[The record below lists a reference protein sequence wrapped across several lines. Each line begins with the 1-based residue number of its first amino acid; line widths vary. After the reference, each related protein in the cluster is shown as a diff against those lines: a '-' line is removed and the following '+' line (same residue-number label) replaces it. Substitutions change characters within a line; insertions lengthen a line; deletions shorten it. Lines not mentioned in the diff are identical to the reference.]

1 MYRILGELQVIFSE
15 AVNGEIEAEEFRKKI
30 ENILVQTEE
39 FKLDNTAKKMI
50 EQFLIDSRFALF
62 MGTSDKNARYQKLYD
77 EAANILGINPTT
89 PK

>member
-62 MGTSDKNARYQKLYD
+62 MGTSDTNARYQKLYD
-77 EAANILGINPTT
+77 EAANILEINPTT